1 MAVIVS
7 EFNAENEVNY
17 ICDWIKDYFSSNGPG
32 CNAIIGISG
41 GKDSTVAAALLV
53 KALGKDRVIGVQM
66 PNGQQHDIDISNEVI
81 SFLGI
86 KSVNVNIGEACTKLY
101 EAISWGDCVE
111 NTKITTNTPAR
122 LRMATLYAVAA
133 IYNGRVV
140 NTCNYSEDFV
150 GYSTKFGDGAGDFA
164 ILKSYTVA
172 EIKLIGRAL
181 GLPDKFIDKTPEDG
195 MCGKSDEDNLG
206 FSYATLDNL
215 LMKNVYPAADTY
227 EKIMA
232 MHARSLH
239 KEQAMPVCPMSRE
252 ARKVRKG
259 GRYYDDWA
267 F

>member
-1 MAVIVS
+1 MITVIPG
-7 EFNAENEVNY
+7 FDAKNEVNH
-17 ICDWIKDYFSSNGPG
+17 ICDWIKDYFSANGTG

-41 GKDSTVAAALLV
+41 GKDSTVAAALLI

-66 PNGQQHDIDISNEVI
+66 PNGNQHDIDISNEVI

-86 KSVNVNIGEACTKLY
+86 KSINVNIGEACTKLY

-122 LRMATLYAVAA
+122 LRMATLYAIAA
-133 IYNGRVV
+133 IYNGRVA

-172 EIKLIGRAL
+172 EIKMIGRAL
-181 GLPDKFIDKTPEDG
+181 GIPDKFIDKIPEDG

-206 FSYATLDNL
+206 FSYEVLDNL
-215 LMKNVYPAADTY
+215 LMKNVYPSANIY

-232 MHARSLH
+232 MHARSIH
-239 KEQAMPVCPMSRE
+239 KEQAIPVCPMSRE
-252 ARKVRKG
+252 ARKIRKV
-259 GRYYDDWA
+259 RYYDWDL
-267 F
+267 

>member
-7 EFNAENEVNY
+7 EFNAENEVNH
-17 ICDWIKDYFSSNGPG
+17 ICGWIKDYFSSNGPG

-206 FSYATLDNL
+206 FSYVTLDNL

>member
-1 MAVIVS
+1 MTTIIS
-7 EFNAENEVNY
+7 GFNAENEVNH
-17 ICDWIKDYFSSNGPG
+17 ICNWIKDYFSANGAG

-41 GKDSTVAAALLV
+41 GKDSTVTAALLV

-66 PNGQQHDIDISNEVI
+66 PNGNQHDIDISNEVI
-81 SFLGI
+81 SFFGI
-86 KSVNVNIGEACTKLY
+86 KSINVNIGEACTKLY
-101 EAISWGDCVE
+101 EAINWGDCVE

-122 LRMATLYAVAA
+122 LRMATLYAIAA

-172 EIKLIGRAL
+172 EIKMIGRAL
-181 GLPDKFIDKTPEDG
+181 GIPDKFIDKIPEDG

-206 FSYATLDNL
+206 FSYEVLDNL
-215 LMKNVYPAADTY
+215 LMKNVYPSANIY

-232 MHARSLH
+232 MHARSIH
-239 KEQAMPVCPMSRE
+239 KEQAIPVCPMSKE
-252 ARKVRKG
+252 ARKIRKV
-259 GRYYDDWA
+259 RYYDWD

>member
-1 MAVIVS
+1 MITVIPNFDVK
-7 EFNAENEVNY
+7 NEVNH
-17 ICDWIKDYFSSNGPG
+17 ICDWIKDYFSANGAG

-41 GKDSTVAAALLV
+41 GKDSTVAAALLI

-66 PNGQQHDIDISNEVI
+66 PNGNQHDIDISNEVI

-86 KSVNVNIGEACTKLY
+86 KSINVNIGEACTKLY

-122 LRMATLYAVAA
+122 LRMATLYAIAA
-133 IYNGRVV
+133 IYNGRVA

-172 EIKLIGRAL
+172 EIKMIGRAL
-181 GLPDKFIDKTPEDG
+181 GIPDKFIDKIPEDG

-206 FSYATLDNL
+206 FSYEVLDNL
-215 LMKNVYPAADTY
+215 LMKNVYPSANIY

-232 MHARSLH
+232 MHARSIH
-239 KEQAMPVCPMSRE
+239 KEQAIPACPMSRE
-252 ARKVRKG
+252 ARKIRKA
-259 GRYYDDWA
+259 RYYDWDL
-267 F
+267 

>member
-1 MAVIVS
+1 MAAVVS
-7 EFNAENEVNY
+7 EFNAENEVNH
-17 ICDWIKDYFSSNGPG
+17 ICDWIKDYFSANGPG

-53 KALGKDRVIGVQM
+53 KALGKDRVIGVQI

-86 KSVNVNIGEACTKLY
+86 KSINVNIGEACTKLY
-101 EAISWGDCVE
+101 EAIGWGACMYDS
-111 NTKITTNTPAR
+111 KITTNTPAR

-150 GYSTKFGDGAGDFA
+150 GYSTKFGDSAGDFA

-181 GLPDKFIDKTPEDG
+181 GLPDKFIDKIPEDG

-206 FSYATLDNL
+206 FSYEILDDL
-215 LMKNVYPAADTY
+215 LMRNIYPTADTY

-239 KEQAMPVCPMSRE
+239 KEQVMPACPMSRD
-252 ARKVRKG
+252 ARKARKA
-259 GRYYDDWA
+259 RYYDWE